1 MKWFLVVGS
10 FSIRQSKKLS
20 FVFGINVDSEI
31 VCVSIAAGIV
41 SSNIFQLI

>member
-31 VCVSIAAGIV
+31 VCVSIAGIV